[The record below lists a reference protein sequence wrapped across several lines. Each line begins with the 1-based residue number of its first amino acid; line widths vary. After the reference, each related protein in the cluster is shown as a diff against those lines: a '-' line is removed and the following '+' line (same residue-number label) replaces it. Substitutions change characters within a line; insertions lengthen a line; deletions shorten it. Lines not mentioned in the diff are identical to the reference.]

1 MDSKPKSGGLD
12 SQKIIYII
20 AGVLLV
26 GLAAV
31 AIYFYIQYQNIKKN
45 PNQVAKAET
54 DALVAQVSKLIDLPK
69 DETPTVATVLDKE
82 KLKDQPFFAGAENG
96 DKILIYTK
104 SKKAIIYRPKDN
116 KLINVG
122 PIAIDQKAQLPIAI
136 VNAGGDSGAVESKLN
151 NKFTSGITIVSKT
164 DAKNRNS
171 VKKVTV
177 VDVSGQNA
185 EAAKQIAAELGGE
198 VGSLPAGEAAPQGA
212 SIVVFAK

>member
-20 AGVLLV
+20 AGVLLI

-31 AIYFYIQYQNIKKN
+31 AVYFYIQYQNIKKN

-104 SKKAIIYRPKDN
+104 AKKAIIYRPKDN

-198 VGSLPAGEAAPQGA
+198 VGSLPAGETAPQGA

>member
-20 AGVLLV
+20 AGVLLI

-198 VGSLPAGEAAPQGA
+198 VGSLPAGETAPQGA

>member
-1 MDSKPKSGGLD
+1 MESQQKRGGING
-12 SQKIIYII
+12 QTVMYIV

-26 GLAAV
+26 GLAAA

-104 SKKAIIYRPKDN
+104 AKKAIIFRPKDN

-122 PIAIDQKAQLPIAI
+122 PIAIDQKAQVPIVL
-136 VNAGGDSGAVESKLN
+136 VNAGGDVGSVESKLN
-151 NKFTSGITIVSKT
+151 SKFSGGITIVSKS
-164 DAKNRNS
+164 DAKNKNS
-171 VKKVTV
+171 VKKITV
-177 VDVSGQNA
+177 VDVSGSNA

-198 VGSLPAGEAAPQGA
+198 VGSLPAGEAKPDNA
-212 SIVVFAK
+212 SIVVFVK